1 VRPFKAALGF
11 GIVAVLVASGCARAP
26 QAGAPQTEAPQTEAP
41 IEEPSIDW
49 YHPLPGNQPP
59 EPSIAAAQ
67 ASLPFTIQL
76 PQDLGDPI
84 SVFANAPPN
93 LPDGAAVA
101 LVYDTKA
108 YGRVV
113 VFEQLPDVPDP
124 ASRLK
129 SYQTA
134 VSYNGQPDVHGTA
147 TLVTIHGDVPA
158 LITTSEDKSMSDI
171 SWVENAVETFVRGP
185 SLTADEATTIAEGN
199 WSQTSPGPTA
209 TG

>member
-1 VRPFKAALGF
+1 MRPFRVAIGF
-11 GIVAVLVASGCARAP
+11 AIIPVLVASSCARTP
-26 QAGAPQTEAPQTEAP
+26 QAEAARTASPTRLVDRP
-41 IEEPSIDW
+41 LLDW
-49 YHPLPGNQPP
+49 NHPLGNAPS

-113 VFEQLPDVPDP
+113 VLEQLPDVPDP

-171 SWVENAVETFVRGP
+171 SWVENEVETFVRGP

-199 WSQTSPGPTA
+199 WSQTSPGPNA